1 MAWTT
6 GWRAGMSQKGCWM
19 SPDALMD
26 RWRQASSQARWAG
39 VAAFFAAP
47 VAILRAERVYPTAL
61 EPAEYLRVY
70 QKYAHELGM
79 LPSPLLR
86 LRDNQR
92 WIETPDDAYLPAG
105 LYEASQR
112 ALYERVGLFLSSWW
126 WLGVRNRAY
135 GVNKRHR
142 YEHQAGDRFV
152 IVGDA
157 HPGDEHR
164 GIATCAGRWECW
176 VYRNGEPV
184 AFEVDEIL
192 LNRWPRGTMRQT
204 KRGWKLRAVIDRLAL
219 GMPGTAEH
227 SAAGYLQGW
236 SWRPAQKAVA

>member
-1 MAWTT
+1 
-6 GWRAGMSQKGCWM
+6 M

-47 VAILRAERVYPTAL
+47 VAILRADKLWPGDLPDDEFRRVFQKYT
-61 EPAEYLRVY
+61 AEY
-70 QKYAHELGM
+70 GT
-79 LPSPLLR
+79 LPRPLLR
-86 LRDNQR
+86 LRENQR

-152 IVGDA
+152 TVGEA
-157 HPGDEHR
+157 HPGDALA
-164 GIATCAGRWECW
+164 GIATRAGRWECW
-176 VYRNGEPV
+176 VYRNGDPV
-184 AFEVDEIL
+184 AFEIDEIR
-192 LNRWPRGTMRQT
+192 LNRWPAGTMRQT

-219 GMPGTAEH
+219 GLPGTAED
-227 SAAGYLQGW
+227 SAAGYLQGR
-236 SWRPAQKAVA
+236 SWRPAQRAVA